1 MSINYAFDNL
11 PDMAMFA
18 RVVEAGSFS
27 AAARQ
32 VGVSPS
38 AVSRQVARLEA
49 LLRVRLLERTTRKLR
64 LTEAGEAAYASC
76 QQLLAA
82 AREVMALSDSGLA
95 DKAAQP
101 SGLLRVSCPKAI
113 ARHLIHPLVAGFLA
127 QYPQVDVQLIVT
139 DRTVDL
145 YQEAIDLAIRVGDTP
160 PPGLAGRPLLRLRHI
175 LCASPDYLRQHG
187 APSHPR
193 ELGAHSC
200 LYLGEDERDRHWRF
214 RRVGETLTVKVKGR
228 YVANHSELR
237 LEGALHGLGI
247 ASLPE
252 FVAREALV
260 AGELLPVLADWEHV
274 TDYAGMAWLLYPS
287 NRFVAPKLR
296 VWIDYLVVG
305 LAD

>member
-1 MSINYAFDNL
+1 MGINYSFDSL

-18 RVVEAGSFS
+18 CVVEAGSFS

-32 VGVSPS
+32 SGVSPS
-38 AVSRQVARLEA
+38 AVSRQVARLET
-49 LLRVRLLERTTRKLR
+49 LLRVRLLERTTRQLR
-64 LTEAGEAAYASC
+64 LTEAGTAAYANC
-76 QQLLAA
+76 QQMLAA

-95 DKAAQP
+95 EKAAQP
-101 SGLLRVSCPKAI
+101 SGLLRVSCAKAV

-127 QYPQVDVQLIVT
+127 RYPQVDVQLIVT

-145 YQEAIDLAIRVGDTP
+145 YQEVIDLAIRVGDAP
-160 PPGLAGRPLLRLRHI
+160 PPGLAGRPLMHLRHM
-175 LCASPDYLRQHG
+175 LCASPAYLGLHG
-187 APSHPR
+187 EPAHPR
-193 ELGAHSC
+193 DLAAHSC

-214 RRVGETLTVKVKGR
+214 RRAGETQVVKVKGR

-252 FVAREALV
+252 FVARDALA
-260 AGELLPVLADWEHV
+260 AGALLPVLADWEHV

-296 VWIDYLVVG
+296 VWIDHLVAG